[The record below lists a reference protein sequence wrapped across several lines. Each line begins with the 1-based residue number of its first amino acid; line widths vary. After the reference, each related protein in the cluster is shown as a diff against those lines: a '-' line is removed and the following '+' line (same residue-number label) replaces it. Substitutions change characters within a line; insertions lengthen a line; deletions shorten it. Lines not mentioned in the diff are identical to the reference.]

1 MKMRVEDKIDFGL
14 PRQESQAGRSRV
26 AGFSQKLSLEKQT
39 EKDGPLDFRKKV
51 KELQA
56 AVEGLNKI
64 SDFFNYGYRFK
75 IHEATE
81 NIMLLVLDL
90 TKRPEKVIKEIPA
103 EKFLDLM
110 ARIGESVGA
119 FLDEYA

>member
-1 MKMRVEDKIDFGL
+1 MAVFPKQL
-14 PRQESQAGRSRV
+14 PP
-26 AGFSQKLSLEKQT
+26 EKQV
-39 EKDGPLDFRKKV
+39 EKDDLQKKT

-64 SDFFNYGYRFK
+64 NDFFNYGYRFK

-81 NIMLLVLDL
+81 STMLLVLDI
-90 TKRPEKVIKEIPA
+90 TKHPEKVIKEIPA

-119 FLDEYA
+119 LLDEYV